1 MKRIICFFLSC
12 LFLFGVLCGCESEDD
27 DLEQK
32 VLEYRANKMSI
43 YEDENNKYDDYEV
56 DIAFLGD
63 SLTDGYN
70 VETYYPQ
77 YLVSNRGISG
87 ETTIGLESRLQI
99 SIYDLKP
106 KVAVMLIGA
115 NNMNT
120 MFDNYEEILK
130 GFKENLPNT
139 KIILLS
145 LTSMSGEWGKKN
157 QLAAY
162 NNVKIKMLAEKY
174 SFAYVDLYSALLNL
188 ESGEIFSEYTTD
200 GGHLTNLG
208 YEVLTKEITPAV
220 EKQLSFWELENK

>member
-220 EKQLSFWELENK
+220 EKQLSLWELENK

>member
-56 DIAFLGD
+56 DVAFLGD

-115 NNMNT
+115 NNMDT

-220 EKQLSFWELENK
+220 EKQLSLWELENK

>member
-27 DLEQK
+27 DWEQK

-115 NNMNT
+115 NNMDT

-220 EKQLSFWELENK
+220 EKQLSLWELENK

>member
-12 LFLFGVLCGCESEDD
+12 LFLFWVLCGCESEDD

-115 NNMNT
+115 NNMDT

-220 EKQLSFWELENK
+220 EKQLLLWELENK

>member
-56 DIAFLGD
+56 DVAFLGD

-115 NNMNT
+115 NNMDT

-220 EKQLSFWELENK
+220 EKQLLLWELENK

>member
-115 NNMNT
+115 NNMDT

-162 NNVKIKMLAEKY
+162 NNVKIKMFAEKY

-220 EKQLSFWELENK
+220 EKQLSLWELENK

>member
-56 DIAFLGD
+56 DVAFLGD

-115 NNMNT
+115 NNMDT

-157 QLAAY
+157 QLATY

-220 EKQLSFWELENK
+220 EKQLLLWELENK

>member
-115 NNMNT
+115 NNMDT

-220 EKQLSFWELENK
+220 EKQLLLWELENK

>member
-1 MKRIICFFLSC
+1 
-12 LFLFGVLCGCESEDD
+12 
-27 DLEQK
+27 
-32 VLEYRANKMSI
+32 MSI

-56 DIAFLGD
+56 DVAFLGD

-115 NNMNT
+115 NNMDT

-162 NNVKIKMLAEKY
+162 NNVKIKMFAEKY

>member
-115 NNMNT
+115 NNMDT

-162 NNVKIKMLAEKY
+162 NNVKIKMFAEKY

>member
-56 DIAFLGD
+56 DVAFLGD

-115 NNMNT
+115 NNMDT

>member
-87 ETTIGLESRLQI
+87 ETTIGLEGRLQI

-115 NNMNT
+115 NNMDT

-220 EKQLSFWELENK
+220 EKQLSLWELENK

>member
-115 NNMNT
+115 NNMDT

>member
-115 NNMNT
+115 NNMDT

-220 EKQLSFWELENK
+220 EKQLLLWDLENK

>member
-87 ETTIGLESRLQI
+87 ETTIGLESRLKI

-115 NNMNT
+115 NNMDT

-220 EKQLSFWELENK
+220 EKQLSLWELENK